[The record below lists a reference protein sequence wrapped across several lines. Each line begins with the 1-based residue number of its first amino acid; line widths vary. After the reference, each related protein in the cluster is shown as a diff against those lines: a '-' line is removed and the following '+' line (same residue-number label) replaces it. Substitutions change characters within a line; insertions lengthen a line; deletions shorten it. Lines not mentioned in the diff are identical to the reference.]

1 VITGIPAYIIN
12 MITIMALGVFL
23 SLIVISIY
31 FKLNAKKQ
39 KNYAAKTYQNVL
51 WSMVALPWIMGFIA
65 SILLSFFDSEL
76 NSWQNII
83 PGIHWHHI
91 DEFNFK
97 SWHGILGVLVVSFVI
112 FALVKSAVNLFK
124 NIQKIN
130 VLKSLS
136 HIESDNTYLLDTDN
150 PMAFVGGYIKP
161 KVFITT
167 GMKEQLNSEEL
178 EIVLLHEYE
187 HVRCKD
193 SLKKLIFRLLSSVYL
208 GKTSIRLQSAMN
220 LTIEHCAD
228 NAITFEISDKS
239 KVAETLLKVKSLLN
253 QSTDKKYDTTA
264 LCHYGYDEIDLR
276 IRYLLLPE
284 PQKTFSIVLI
294 SIISLVLAFSCTYF
308 AASAH
313 HFIEY
318 TLS

>member
-23 SLIVISIY
+23 SVIVVSLY
-31 FKLNAKKQ
+31 FKLKAKNQ

-51 WSMVALPWIMGFIA
+51 WSMVALPWIMGFVA
-65 SILLSFFDSEL
+65 AILLAFFDTEL

-91 DEFNFK
+91 DEFYFK
-97 SWHGILGVLVVSFVI
+97 SWHGVLGVLVVGFVI
-112 FALVKSAVNLFK
+112 FAFFKSAINLLK

-136 HIESDNTYLLDTDN
+136 HLESDNTYLLDTDN
-150 PMAFVGGYIKP
+150 PIAFVGGYIKP

-167 GMKEQLNSEEL
+167 GMKEQLKSEEL

-220 LTIEHCAD
+220 LSIEQCAD
-228 NAITFEISDKS
+228 KAITSEIPDKS
-239 KVAETLLKVKSLLN
+239 KIAETLLKVKSLLN
-253 QSTDKKYDTTA
+253 QTTEKKYDTTA
-264 LCHYGYDEIDLR
+264 LCHYGFDEIERR

-284 PQKTFSIVLI
+284 PQKTFPIFII

>member
-1 VITGIPAYIIN
+1 MITGIGAYIIN
-12 MITIMALGVFL
+12 MITIMALGIFL
-23 SLIVISIY
+23 SVIVVSLY
-31 FKLNAKKQ
+31 FKFNAKNQ
-39 KNYAAKTYQNVL
+39 KSYAAKTYQNIL
-51 WSMVALPWIMGFIA
+51 WSMVSLPWIMGIVA
-65 SILLSFFDSEL
+65 AILLAFFDNEL

-91 DEFNFK
+91 DEFYYK
-97 SWHGILGVLVVSFVI
+97 SWHGILGVLVVGFVI
-112 FALVKSAVNLFK
+112 FAFVKSAVNLFK

-136 HIESDNTYLLDTDN
+136 HLESDNTYLLDTDN

-167 GMKEQLNSEEL
+167 GMKEQLNSEQL

-208 GKTSIRLQSAMN
+208 GKTSIKLQSAMN
-220 LTIEHCAD
+220 LSIEQCAD
-228 NAITFEISDKS
+228 NAVTSKISDIS
-239 KVAETLLKVKSLLN
+239 KIAETLLKVKSLLN
-253 QSTDKKYDTTA
+253 QTSDKKYDTTA
-264 LCHYGYDEIDLR
+264 LCHYGFDEIEHR

-284 PQKTFSIVLI
+284 PQKTFPIFLI

>member
-1 VITGIPAYIIN
+1 VITGIGAYIIN
-12 MITIMALGVFL
+12 MITIMALGIFL
-23 SLIVISIY
+23 SVIVVSLY
-31 FKLNAKKQ
+31 FKFNAKNQ
-39 KNYAAKTYQNVL
+39 KSYAAKTYQNIL
-51 WSMVALPWIMGFIA
+51 WSMVSLPWIMGIVA
-65 SILLSFFDSEL
+65 AILLAFFDNEL

-91 DEFNFK
+91 DEFYYK
-97 SWHGILGVLVVSFVI
+97 SWHGILGVLVVGFVI
-112 FALVKSAVNLFK
+112 FAFVKSAVNLFK

-136 HIESDNTYLLDTDN
+136 HLESDNTYLLDTDN

-167 GMKEQLNSEEL
+167 GMKEQLNSEQL

-208 GKTSIRLQSAMN
+208 GKTSIKLQSAMN
-220 LTIEHCAD
+220 LSIEQCAD
-228 NAITFEISDKS
+228 NAVTSKISDIS
-239 KVAETLLKVKSLLN
+239 KIAETLLKVKSLLN
-253 QSTDKKYDTTA
+253 QTSDKKYDTTA
-264 LCHYGYDEIDLR
+264 LCHYGFDEIEHR

-284 PQKTFSIVLI
+284 PQKTFPIFLI

>member
-1 VITGIPAYIIN
+1 VITGIGAYIIN
-12 MITIMALGVFL
+12 MITIMALGIFL
-23 SLIVISIY
+23 SVIVVSLY
-31 FKLNAKKQ
+31 FKFNAKNQ
-39 KNYAAKTYQNVL
+39 KSYAAKTYQNIL
-51 WSMVALPWIMGFIA
+51 WSMVALPWIMGFVA
-65 SILLSFFDSEL
+65 AVLLAFFDSEL

-91 DEFNFK
+91 DEFHFK
-97 SWHGILGVLVVSFVI
+97 SWHGILGVVVVGFVI
-112 FALVKSAVNLFK
+112 FALLKSVINLLK

-136 HIESDNTYLLDTDN
+136 HLESDNTYLLDTDN

-167 GMKEQLNSEEL
+167 GMKDQLDSKEL

-193 SLKKLIFRLLSSVYL
+193 SQKKLIFRLLSSVYL

-220 LTIEHCAD
+220 LSIEQCAD
-228 NAITFEISDKS
+228 NAITYEISDKS

-253 QSTDKKYDTTA
+253 QPTDKIYDTTA
-264 LCHYGYDEIDLR
+264 LCHYGFDEIEHR
-276 IRYLLLPE
+276 IRYLLLPVPE
-284 PQKTFSIVLI
+284 KTFPIFLI